1 MELINNS
8 ECREK
13 RHNTIP
19 LWGKFL
25 LVCFSSLLILSN
37 GTLYG
42 RYGYAQVVLP
52 ILILVICLLF
62 VFATLFHR
70 GILFFDYRKNLIWII
85 SCGLVC
91 AFVSIGSRTVPT
103 MGHFT
108 FLLLYSLFP
117 LFIILCQRD
126 GLLDIIFNYL
136 SLLIAFL
143 ALFSSILWF
152 LGPFLGVLK
161 PNCSFL
167 YTWNAKGESYE
178 TVFGYFGLL
187 YEAQWSGFGS
197 FLGYRNISIF
207 GEGPVFAFYL
217 LVALLL
223 ELFYFESPKKW
234 RVFSY
239 LIALFSSFST
249 TGWILAFG
257 ILLYNLYLRS
267 NSSKKIRILII
278 FICICLCIV
287 FCSVALLLF
296 LGKAS
301 TSSGGIHIDDFKA
314 GFDAWLSS
322 PLWGNGIGNNDA
334 IVPFMSTFRLNNT
347 GYSNSIMFVLATGG
361 LLYFSLWMVSFLG
374 FYHAGRRM
382 KIFGLFL
389 FLVVFFSNVS
399 YFASAAF
406 FLAYGVSLFV
416 DYQRGQSR

>member
-1 MELINNS
+1 MKLINNS

-25 LVCFSSLLILSN
+25 LACFSILLILPN
-37 GTLYG
+37 ATLYG
-42 RYGYAQVVLP
+42 RYGYAQGVLP
-52 ILILVICLLF
+52 ILILVICFLF
-62 VFATLFHR
+62 VFANLFHR
-70 GILFFDYRKNLIWII
+70 GILFFDYKKNLIWII

-91 AFVSIGSRTVPT
+91 TFVSIGSYTVPT
-103 MGHFT
+103 MGHFS
-108 FLLLYSLFP
+108 FLLLYSIFP

-136 SLLIAFL
+136 SLMIAFL
-143 ALFSSILWF
+143 ALSSSILWF

-167 YTWNAKGESYE
+167 NTWTAGGESDE
-178 TVFGYFGLL
+178 TVLGYFGLL
-187 YEAQWSGFGS
+187 YDIQWSGFGS

-207 GEGPVFAFYL
+207 GEGPAFAFYL
-217 LVALLL
+217 IVALLL

-249 TGWILAFG
+249 TGWILALG
-257 ILLYNLYLRS
+257 ILLYKLYLKS
-267 NSSKKIRILII
+267 YSSKKVRILII
-278 FICICLCIV
+278 FICACLFIAA
-287 FCSVALLLF
+287 FGVALLLF
-296 LGKAS
+296 SGKAS
-301 TSSGGIHIDDFKA
+301 TSSGNIHIDDFKA
-314 GFDAWLSS
+314 AFDAWLSS
-322 PLWGNGIGNNDA
+322 PLWGYGIGNNDA
-334 IVPFMSTFRLNNT
+334 IIPFMSTFRLNNT
-347 GYSNSIMFVLATGG
+347 GFSN
-361 LLYFSLWMVSFLG
+361 YFSLWMVPFFG

-389 FLVVFFSNVS
+389 FLVVFFSNVT
-399 YFASAAF
+399 YFAFAAF
-406 FLAYGVSLFV
+406 FLAYGVSLLI